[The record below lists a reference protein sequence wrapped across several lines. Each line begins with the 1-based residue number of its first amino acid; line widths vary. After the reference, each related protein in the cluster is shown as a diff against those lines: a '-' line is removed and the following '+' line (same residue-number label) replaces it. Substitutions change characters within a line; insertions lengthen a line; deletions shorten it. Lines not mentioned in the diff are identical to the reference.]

1 MTASL
6 ALSTIICQASTQ
18 DLFDLHD
25 SIDQILE
32 GLDGIPNIPV
42 DVWDGLKTLR
52 DRLDDLQY
60 RTLLTPMFMNMTHE
74 LEKKSMLVQENTET
88 T

>member
-1 MTASL
+1 M
-6 ALSTIICQASTQ
+6 ICQASTQ

-25 SIDQILE
+25 CIDQILE
-32 GLDGIPNIPV
+32 GLDDVDGIPL

-60 RTLLTPMFMNMTHE
+60 RTLLTPMFMNMTHQVE
-74 LEKKSMLVQENTET
+74 MNKMSQENIPAT
-88 T
+88 